1 MIGMSLMIFKT
12 MKITRNIIIN
22 LNKMIKKYFFIFV
35 IAYFS
40 SIKSSYAYLDPGTG
54 GSIIQLIMVFLA
66 AAGASISLYYKRL
79 INFKKIFPK
88 KLKNK
93 I

>member
-1 MIGMSLMIFKT
+1 
-12 MKITRNIIIN
+12 
-22 LNKMIKKYFFIFV
+22 MIKKYFFIFV

-66 AAGASISLYYKRL
+66 AAGASIS
-79 INFKKIFPK
+79 F
-88 KLKNK
+88 
-93 I
+93 

>member
-1 MIGMSLMIFKT
+1 MSLMIFKT

-66 AAGASISLYYKRL
+66 AAGASISLYYKRFKL
-79 INFKKIFPK
+79 ILKNFFPK